1 MPAAYKLRRIED
13 YKSLKN
19 ELHKVKALKTLLNDV
34 AWHDNTLKGKIQNSL
49 TQFQNIVDE
58 LDQDP
63 VMFGRPQQV
72 KNSPIIQRFE
82 KTSGALN
89 EMIAC
94 LFAQSYGIEGID
106 YENIEEVYNPLRSG
120 FGSLH
125 KTHEFLMS
133 KGIKAETSKMLCRRY
148 LNKLASEDFH

>member
-49 TQFQNIVDE
+49 TQFSTLVDE

-63 VMFGRPQQV
+63 VMFGRAQQV

-89 EMIAC
+89 EMIAS
-94 LFAQSYGIEGID
+94 LFA
-106 YENIEEVYNPLRSG
+106 
-120 FGSLH
+120 
-125 KTHEFLMS
+125 
-133 KGIKAETSKMLCRRY
+133 
-148 LNKLASEDFH
+148 